1 MFELLLFGLLQLS
14 SLTFTSATP
23 AAAPNAAT
31 TQTSSLDDHGTSGW
45 GEGHIADHG
54 TSGWGEGHIDDHG
67 TSGWGEG
74 H

>member
-14 SLTFTSATP
+14 SLSFTSADQ
-23 AAAPNAAT
+23 NAAT
-31 TQTSSLDDHGTSGW
+31 TQTSSLDEHGTSGW
-45 GEGHIADHG
+45 GEGHIDDHG